1 MAYFFETRCRLWL
14 AGGHG
19 PQLMIIMKSTFI
31 KRKFDKAAYA
41 LSADNVKEE
50 QFESFR
56 KKMFVERLCSK
67 HRWQTVA
74 NVLRVFGGGGLARLI
89 GRPNVLVLLSP
100 IALSTKIGFTICLTY
115 KLQTTPFNAERPNS
129 AW

>member
-50 QFESFR
+50 HLSLFVKKCLSNCHVFEAPVADRGKRSTS
-56 KKMFVERLCSK
+56 VW
-67 HRWQTVA
+67 RW
-74 NVLRVFGGGGLARLI
+74 RFG
-89 GRPNVLVLLSP
+89 
-100 IALSTKIGFTICLTY
+100 
-115 KLQTTPFNAERPNS
+115 S
-129 AW
+129 ADR